1 MTNLLNTLII
11 LAMGALILIIL
22 AGFWSMFKGGGNL
35 SQKLMRAR
43 VIIQFFAIILLLILA
58 WMSTSG
64 G

>member
-11 LAMGALILIIL
+11 LAMGALVLIIL